1 MVEVAS
7 IVEAPVV
14 EVAPVIEPIGPN
26 DEDEGL
32 PQVVSD
38 EEPIR
43 VKKLQGKWAII
54 IGDGRTETQPSR
66 PKAVK
71 RAKELAAKLGRAVV
85 IV

>member
-1 MVEVAS
+1 
-7 IVEAPVV
+7 
-14 EVAPVIEPIGPN
+14 
-26 DEDEGL
+26 
-32 PQVVSD
+32 VSD